1 MNKINFFKYFQLT
14 LLDLF
19 LLLLLD
25 AVVECLVLLDLL
37 LKRVLEAT
45 VLLFLAVFGS
55 LPSGWLLLASHAFV
69 TVCTSVVCS
78 LCILLRKFIVA

>member
-25 AVVECLVLLDLL
+25 AVVECLALLDLL

-55 LPSGWLLLASHAFV
+55 LPSGWLLGASLASG
-69 TVCTSVVCS
+69 TVCSSADCS
-78 LCILLRKFIVA
+78 LCILLREFIVA